1 MKYQNVTFCIGGEG
15 LYSTYGAQEVQVFP
29 EKHIIKSSAKGE
41 TNVAEVRW
49 LTELIL
55 ESASSWKETGW
66 GYVVGIN
73 DMEPVNHEV
82 SKELVELH
90 KKVETAGCKAIAFI
104 DPNALILSLQA
115 KNHQRKSKTSNKEKH
130 FKTEEEAF
138 AWVEKILHKK
148 TKIKT
153 NEI

>member
-1 MKYQNVTFCIGGEG
+1 M
-15 LYSTYGAQEVQVFP
+15 YSTYGAQEVQVFP

-55 ESASSWKETGW
+55 ESSSTWKEDGW

-73 DMEPVNHEV
+73 DMTPVSSEV

-90 KKVETAGCKAIAFI
+90 KKVEVAGCKAIAFI
-104 DPNALILSLQA
+104 DPDAFVISMQA
-115 KNHQRKSKTSNKEKH
+115 KKHQRKSKTSNKEKH

-138 AWVEKILHKK
+138 SWVEKVLQKK
-148 TKIKT
+148 NKT
-153 NEI
+153 SSFVKVKKL

>member
-1 MKYQNVTFCIGGEG
+1 M
-15 LYSTYGAQEVQVFP
+15 YSTYGAQEVQVFP

-55 ESASSWKETGW
+55 ESSSSWKEIGW
-66 GYVVGIN
+66 GYVVGIS

-90 KKVETAGCKAIAFI
+90 KKVEMAGCKAIAFI
-104 DPNALILSLQA
+104 DPNAFVISMQA
-115 KNHQRKSKTSNKEKH
+115 KKHQRKSKTSNKEKH

>member
-1 MKYQNVTFCIGGEG
+1 M
-15 LYSTYGAQEVQVFP
+15 YSTYGAQEVQVFP

-55 ESASSWKETGW
+55 ESTSSWKETGW

-115 KNHQRKSKTSNKEKH
+115 KKHQRKSKTSNKEKH

>member
-1 MKYQNVTFCIGGEG
+1 M
-15 LYSTYGAQEVQVFP
+15 YSTYGAQEVQVFT

-55 ESASSWKETGW
+55 ESSSTWKEDGW

-73 DMEPVNHEV
+73 DMTPVSSEV

-90 KKVETAGCKAIAFI
+90 KKVEVAGCKAIAFI
-104 DPNALILSLQA
+104 DPDAFVISMQA
-115 KNHQRKSKTSNKEKH
+115 KKHQRKSKTSNKEKH

-138 AWVEKILHKK
+138 SWVEKVLQKKNKTSSFAK
-148 TKIKT
+148 TKKL
-153 NEI
+153 

>member
-1 MKYQNVTFCIGGEG
+1 M
-15 LYSTYGAQEVQVFP
+15 YSTYGAQEVQVFP

-90 KKVETAGCKAIAFI
+90 KKVEIAGCKAIAFI

-115 KNHQRKSKTSNKEKH
+115 KKHQRKSKTSNKEKH